1 MLKQRR
7 QNDVVSMLMQG
18 HDLALMLIQ
27 SYFKVGCLLGYDICI
42 YISSEC
48 MILGCSD
55 NEIEMESIVGSLAP
69 EDIRFISENLD
80 S

>member
-1 MLKQRR
+1 MSWLM
-7 QNDVVSMLMQG
+7 VV
-18 HDLALMLIQ
+18 
-27 SYFKVGCLLGYDICI
+27 YLLGYDICI

-48 MILGCSD
+48 MIIGCSD
-55 NEIEMESIVGSLAP
+55 NEIEMESIVGSLAL